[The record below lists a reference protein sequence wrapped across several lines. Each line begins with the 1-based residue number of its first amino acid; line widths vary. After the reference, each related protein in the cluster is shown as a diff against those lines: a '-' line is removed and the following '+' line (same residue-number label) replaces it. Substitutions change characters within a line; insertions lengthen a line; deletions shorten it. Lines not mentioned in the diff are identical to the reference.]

1 VLAVRVLA
9 HADLLPRALV
19 LVVENALDFSD
30 GSEVVIDAEQADGH
44 VRLEVSD
51 RGPGIPPDQR
61 DRIFE
66 LFTQAEGTAERS
78 HEGLGIGLYLARRI
92 MDAHGGRLE
101 VHDREG
107 GGATFAVVF
116 RGDRVVGSFRRR
128 MKVFVAGASG
138 VVGVHLVPVLIRRGH
153 QVVGTTRSTEGSAR
167 LRALGAEPVVVDAFD
182 AAEVKGAMADAGPDV
197 VVHELT
203 ALPRDADIKGFEASF
218 RTTNRLRTEGLDH
231 LLAAAR
237 DAGVPRFVAQSYAAW
252 PYERTGGPVKTED
265 DPLDPTPP
273 AAQRAALDAI
283 RYLESSVTHA
293 QELQGLALR
302 YGAFYGPGTALGAG
316 GSILD
321 ALRRRRFPVVGTGG
335 GVWSFLHVD
344 DLAEATADAIER
356 GPAGIYNIVDDDP
369 APVADW
375 LPELARAIG
384 AKPPRHVPAWLA
396 RFLIGDVGISLMTE
410 IRGASNAKAKRELGW
425 QPRVP
430 SWRTGFRTSL
440 GT

>member
-1 VLAVRVLA
+1 
-9 HADLLPRALV
+9 
-19 LVVENALDFSD
+19 
-30 GSEVVIDAEQADGH
+30 
-44 VRLEVSD
+44 
-51 RGPGIPPDQR
+51 
-61 DRIFE
+61 
-66 LFTQAEGTAERS
+66 
-78 HEGLGIGLYLARRI
+78 
-92 MDAHGGRLE
+92 
-101 VHDREG
+101 
-107 GGATFAVVF
+107 
-116 RGDRVVGSFRRR
+116 

-138 VVGVHLVPVLIRRGH
+138 VVGAHLVPVLLRRGH
-153 QVVGTTRSTEGSAR
+153 DVVGTTRTREGVER
-167 LRALGAEPVVVDAFD
+167 LRDAGADGVMLDAFD
-182 AAEVKGAMADAGPDV
+182 AAAVKGAVADAAPDV

-203 ALPRDADIKGFEASF
+203 ALPRDADIKRFEESF
-218 RTTNRLRTEGLDH
+218 AMTNRLRTEGLDH

-237 DAGVPRFVAQSYAAW
+237 AAGVRRFVAQSYAAW

-283 RYLESSVTHA
+283 RYLEASVTHE

-316 GSILD
+316 GAVLD
-321 ALRRRRFPVVGTGG
+321 AIRRRRFPIVGAGG
-335 GVWSFLHVD
+335 GIWSFLHVD

-356 GPAGIYNIVDDDP
+356 GPSGVYNVVDDDP

-384 AKPPRHVPAWLA
+384 AKPPRHVPEWLA

-425 QPRVP
+425 NPRVP
-430 SWRTGFRTSL
+430 SWRTGFRSGL
-440 GT
+440 LSGS